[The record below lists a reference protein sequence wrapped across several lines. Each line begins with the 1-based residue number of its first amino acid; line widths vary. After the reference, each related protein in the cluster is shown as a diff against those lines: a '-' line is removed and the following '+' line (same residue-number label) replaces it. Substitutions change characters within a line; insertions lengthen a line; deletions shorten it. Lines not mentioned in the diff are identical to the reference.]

1 MELSLDGREKLVRQ
15 KLADQVLD
23 RLLALI
29 ERGELPPGSR
39 MPGERALMDR
49 FGVGRPAVREAL
61 QALEKMGLIEIQHGE
76 RARVVALTPSRVLRQ
91 LDAAARQLLTSS
103 PDMRESLRQA
113 RLAFEQFLVREA
125 ARRAT
130 ASGLEAVRLALS
142 DQEAAR
148 GDPARFVRADIRF
161 HVAIASLAGNPLYP
175 AVSEAMLGWIFG
187 FFPRLLRAPNVEDL
201 TLIEHSAIL
210 RALQKRDPEAAARAM
225 KRHLLRAHPRY
236 QRALEAA
243 EPAAGRERPE
253 AFPERTQA
261 QAHLIRG

>member
-1 MELSLDGREKLVRQ
+1 MELSSDGSEKLVRQ

-39 MPGERALMDR
+39 MPGERALMAR

-91 LDAAARQLLTSS
+91 LDAAARHLLTSS
-103 PDMRESLRQA
+103 PDMREALRQA

-130 ASGLEAVRLALS
+130 ASGLEAVRMALA
-142 DQEAAR
+142 DQQAAR
-148 GDPARFVRADIRF
+148 WDPARFVRADIRF

-201 TLIEHSAIL
+201 TLREHGAIL
-210 RALQKRDPEAAARAM
+210 RALQKRDPEAAAQAM
-225 KRHLLRAHPRY
+225 KRHLMRAHPRY
-236 QRALEAA
+236 QRALAAA
-243 EPAAGRERPE
+243 EPAAVLENWE
-253 AFPERTQA
+253 AFPGRSQA
-261 QAHLIRG
+261 PARQARG